1 MEASI
6 KGLELW
12 SEEGPL
18 NFNGSFS
25 FFWPSSLILYV
36 IVMKVP
42 KYIQVCITF
51 ITSKMHVLHKD
62 WRNPR
67 CEFETLCTILGFL
80 ICKEVKAFIVDWS
93 TFFHEY
99 MHRPCTSMQY
109 ALYQIFTL
117 NIELNLGFAS
127 SQKKKNRW
135 SACQEFQF

>member
-51 ITSKMHVLHKD
+51 ITSKMHVLHIKID
-62 WRNPR
+62 EIPDVNLKPY
-67 CEFETLCTILGFL
+67 
-80 ICKEVKAFIVDWS
+80 V
-93 TFFHEY
+93 
-99 MHRPCTSMQY
+99 
-109 ALYQIFTL
+109 LY
-117 NIELNLGFAS
+117 
-127 SQKKKNRW
+127 
-135 SACQEFQF
+135 